1 MSHALIPNTWEAEA
15 RLIYR
20 ATSRTAKEKLS
31 QKTAAATTGN
41 KTQKAKKYPVLYHYE
56 SKIHKRKY

>member
-15 RLIYR
+15 GLIYR

-31 QKTAAATTGN
+31 HKTAKTTTGN
-41 KTQKAKKYPVLYHYE
+41 TTQRAKKYLALYHQE
-56 SKIHKRKY
+56 SKIHKIKY

>member
-15 RLIYR
+15 GPIYR

-31 QKTAAATTGN
+31 HKTAKTTTTGN
-41 KTQKAKKYPVLYHYE
+41 TTQRAKKYLVLYH
-56 SKIHKRKY
+56 